1 MGCLKAGRMARR
13 SCGEYPAERF
23 ALTTDDWSRV
33 SRLFG
38 RKQRDYALAL
48 GLRLLLRR
56 ARRGKWDLE
65 RLRKGAD
72 VFLKMEVPDEGYFST
87 VLCLLGF
94 PLDEFVEKKA
104 STWTHWEGG
113 PHPLSHETLSDD
125 HLRSILESGALFAR
139 KFPKGADVGTF
150 GLHR

>member
-1 MGCLKAGRMARR
+1 MNFPHQTLDTSGLEKIGWHSLDRMLETRMNCRKSGRMARKILGK
-13 SCGEYPAERF
+13 SCGEIR
-23 ALTTDDWSRV
+23 
-33 SRLFG
+33 
-38 RKQRDYALAL
+38 
-48 GLRLLLRR
+48 
-56 ARRGKWDLE
+56 
-65 RLRKGAD
+65 
-72 VFLKMEVPDEGYFST
+72 VPDEGYFST

-139 KFPKGADVGTF
+139 KFPQGADVGTF